1 MRGELYRESNPIMPT
16 MFALV
21 TAIALIGMVV
31 LLLYFTMAES
41 MELNS
46 AGGWTF
52 MITIAI
58 VLFIS
63 ILLFFFRIKILV
75 TYESL
80 TVGMFKGRVVLLR
93 DIDSVVTEEFSA
105 MKDYFGWG
113 IKIGRK
119 GLGYVVAGTNK
130 GLRINL
136 KTGKSFF
143 ISSKRLYEFESA
155 LKMALKSVKQK

>member
-21 TAIALIGMVV
+21 TAIALIGMVI
-31 LLLYFTMAES
+31 LLLYFIMAES
-41 MELNS
+41 MELDS
-46 AGGWTF
+46 TGGWVF
-52 MITIAI
+52 MITIGI
-58 VLFIS
+58 VLFVS
-63 ILLFFFRIKILV
+63 LLLFFLRIKIVV

-80 TVGMFKGRVVLLR
+80 TVGMFKGRIVSLR
-93 DIDSVVTEEFSA
+93 EIDSVNREEFSA
-105 MKDYFGWG
+105 MKDYLGWG

-119 GLGYVVAGTNK
+119 GLGYIVAGTDK

-155 LKMALKSVKQK
+155 VKMALKSVK

>member
-21 TAIALIGMVV
+21 TAIALIGMVI
-31 LLLYFTMAES
+31 LLLYFTMAGS
-41 MELNS
+41 MELDS
-46 AGGWTF
+46 VGGWTF
-52 MITIAI
+52 MITIGI

-63 ILLFFFRIKILV
+63 ILLFFMRIKIV
-75 TYESL
+75 VSYESL
-80 TVGMFKGRVVLLR
+80 TVGMFKGRIVTLR
-93 DIDSVVTEEFSA
+93 EIDSVTREEFSA
-105 MKDYFGWG
+105 MKDYLGWG

-119 GLGYVVAGTNK
+119 GLGYIVAGTDK

-155 LKMALKSVKQK
+155 LKMALKSVK